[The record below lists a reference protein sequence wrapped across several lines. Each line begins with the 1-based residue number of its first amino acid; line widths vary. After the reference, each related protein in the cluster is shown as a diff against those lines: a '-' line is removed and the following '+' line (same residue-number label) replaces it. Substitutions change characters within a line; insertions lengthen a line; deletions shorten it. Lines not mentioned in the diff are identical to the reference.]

1 MFSFDSKPEINFA
14 KIEQEASLDGHN
26 SNIPTDGGLPN
37 SISQAKNSSL
47 IYRDKQLES
56 AQSELHHIQESVDT
70 ELGKIKES
78 GVKNAFLLRLTHL
91 LAFNI
96 EQVSLEISQKKQ
108 DFNQRNLD
116 FIKFR
121 KLHQLGMMPIRADRT
136 MSGTYALIAI
146 LLIIEA
152 SMNAIAFKEIGGLLT
167 AYTLS
172 ISQALVNIL
181 TCYIV
186 GSKILGGVFH
196 KKGGARA
203 LSGAIFMFHIVFIV
217 WLNLA
222 LGLYRAISVN
232 DPMASVLNPE
242 QLKIALM
249 PFIHLNEYEMSSA
262 LVAVVG
268 LVLALLA
275 YLKGY
280 YSDDPYPGY
289 GERYRIAYKS
299 RDELIKFLSEVHEK
313 LISIEK
319 EFSDACVQ
327 VHAYGTGGINQWS
340 GSLNSLEKI
349 FVDYQNILK
358 ILSEEYT
365 RCQKV
370 YFQNFQA
377 TFVSDHPGATSQMN
391 LDNDLFPKPDFDLKI
406 VFSDAY
412 QYFLT
417 DDDRQIQREI
427 LTKEFDKNNKTMR
440 DEFSNKIK
448 FIKQRI
454 DILSSENQS
463 LSIGKQEP
471 S

>member
-1 MFSFDSKPEINFA
+1 M
-14 KIEQEASLDGHN
+14 
-26 SNIPTDGGLPN
+26 
-37 SISQAKNSSL
+37 
-47 IYRDKQLES
+47 R
-56 AQSELHHIQESVDT
+56 V
-70 ELGKIKES
+70 
-78 GVKNAFLLRLTHL
+78 
-91 LAFNI
+91 
-96 EQVSLEISQKKQ
+96 
-108 DFNQRNLD
+108 
-116 FIKFR
+116 
-121 KLHQLGMMPIRADRT
+121 
-136 MSGTYALIAI
+136 
-146 LLIIEA
+146 
-152 SMNAIAFKEIGGLLT
+152 FK
-167 AYTLS
+167 
-172 ISQALVNIL
+172 
-181 TCYIV
+181 
-186 GSKILGGVFH
+186 
-196 KKGGARA
+196 
-203 LSGAIFMFHIVFIV
+203 
-217 WLNLA
+217 
-222 LGLYRAISVN
+222 
-232 DPMASVLNPE
+232 
-242 QLKIALM
+242 
-249 PFIHLNEYEMSSA
+249 
-262 LVAVVG
+262 
-268 LVLALLA
+268 
-275 YLKGY
+275 
-280 YSDDPYPGY
+280 
-289 GERYRIAYKS
+289 
-299 RDELIKFLSEVHEK
+299 
-313 LISIEK
+313 
-319 EFSDACVQ
+319 
-327 VHAYGTGGINQWS
+327 GINQWS

>member
-1 MFSFDSKPEINFA
+1 MFGFDSKPEINFS

-26 SNIPTDGGLPN
+26 SNVPSVGGLPN
-37 SISQAKNSSL
+37 SISQVKNSSS
-47 IYRDKQLES
+47 IYRDKQLDR
-56 AQSELHHIQESVDT
+56 AQSELHNIQESVDT

-78 GVKNAFLLRLTHL
+78 GVKNAFLVRLTHL
-91 LAFNI
+91 LAFNM
-96 EQVSLEISQKKQ
+96 EQVSLEINQKKQ

-136 MSGTYALIAI
+136 MSGTYALIVI

-152 SMNAIAFKEIGGLLT
+152 SMNAMAFKEIGGLLV

-172 ISQALVNIL
+172 FSQAVVNIL

-186 GSKILGGVFH
+186 GSRILGGVFY
-196 KKGGARA
+196 KKGGVRA
-203 LSGAIFMFHIVFIV
+203 LYGAIFMFHVVFIV

-249 PFIHLNEYEMSSA
+249 PFTHLSEYEMTSA

-268 LVLALLA
+268 FVLALLA

-299 RDELIKFLSEVHEK
+299 RDELINHISEVHK
-313 LISIEK
+313 NLVSIEK
-319 EFSDACVQ
+319 EFGDACVQ

-340 GSLNSLEKI
+340 DSLNSLEKI

-370 YFQNFQA
+370 YFQNFQS
-377 TFVSDHPGATSQMN
+377 TFVSDHPGSTPQTHS
-391 LDNDLFPKPDFDLKI
+391 DNELFPQSDFELRV

-412 QYFLT
+412 QYFLN
-417 DDDRQIQREI
+417 DDDRQIQREV
-427 LTKEFDKNNKTMR
+427 LTKEFDKNHKTMR

-448 FIKQRI
+448 FIKQGI

-463 LSIGKQEP
+463 LSIGKQERL
-471 S
+471 